1 MGEAAGS
8 IPARSIQW
16 GIGGFNSF
24 LSTSLLIAVGLM
36 DWLVPKDKVYFD
48 LFEQMVDTLKE
59 ASDLLVTITEDYN
72 DIKNRIHKM
81 EQLEHS
87 GDEITHRI
95 FEHLNRSFITPL
107 EPEEIIRL
115 TSALDDI
122 LDYIEGTTLTM
133 RNYAIREADA
143 PMKELAKL
151 IQLCAGELQ
160 QAIRGIRTIKD
171 PGSIEQRCIEIN
183 RLENLADDVL
193 AHAITDLFKG
203 GDAITIIK
211 YKDIY
216 QMLEMATD
224 KCEDAANVLS
234 DIAIRHS

>member
-1 MGEAAGS
+1 MG
-8 IPARSIQW
+8 
-16 GIGGFNSF
+16 
-24 LSTSLLIAVGLM
+24 LIE
-36 DWLVPKDKVYFD
+36 WLVPRDKVYFD
-48 LFEQMVDTLKE
+48 LFEQMADTLKE

-72 DIKNRIHKM
+72 DIKNRTHKM
-81 EQLEHS
+81 EQLEHA

-133 RNYAIREADA
+133 RNYRIKEADA

-151 IQLCAGELQ
+151 IQLCTGELQ
-160 QAIRGIRTIKD
+160 QAVRAIRTLKD
-171 PGSIEQRCIEIN
+171 PGFIEQRCIEIN

-193 AHAITDLFKG
+193 AHAITDLFRT
-203 GDAITIIK
+203 DNAIAIIK